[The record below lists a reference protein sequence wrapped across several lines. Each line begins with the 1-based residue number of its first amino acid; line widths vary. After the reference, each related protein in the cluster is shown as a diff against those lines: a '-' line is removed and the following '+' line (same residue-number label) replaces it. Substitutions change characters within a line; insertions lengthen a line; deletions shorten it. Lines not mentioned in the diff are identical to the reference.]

1 MLTVA
6 CGDVTGHGVAA
17 ALLMAGVRAILRS
30 NAPRCESLPELLKHL
45 NEQMVADRGSRY
57 MTLLLLEL
65 NASARTACWAC
76 AGHDPPFLYDP
87 ATDAF
92 GELAGG
98 GLMLGVL
105 PDSEY
110 EQFSQTLAPGQ
121 VVVIATDG
129 VWEAANPAGDRFGKD
144 RLRAAIRAGTRAGPT
159 AADVEAAILA
169 DMREFMAGSRP
180 RDDVTF
186 IVLRLDR

>member
-1 MLTVA
+1 
-6 CGDVTGHGVAA
+6 
-17 ALLMAGVRAILRS
+17 
-30 NAPRCESLPELLKHL
+30 
-45 NEQMVADRGSRY
+45 
-57 MTLLLLEL
+57 
-65 NASARTACWAC
+65 
-76 AGHDPPFLYDP
+76 
-87 ATDAF
+87 
-92 GELAGG
+92 
-98 GLMLGVL
+98 MLGVL
-105 PDSEY
+105 SDSEY

-169 DMREFMAGSRP
+169 GMREFMAGSRP

-186 IVLRLDR
+186 IVLRLGR